1 MKLRYVV
8 RLRSSG
14 LTQFLLDA
22 ALVLVVVSKLI
33 FTSLRA
39 SLLLCLCFHFIW

>member
-14 LTQFLLDA
+14 LTLLLLDA
-22 ALVLVVVSKLI
+22 ALALVVVSKLI
-33 FTSLRA
+33 FTLLRA